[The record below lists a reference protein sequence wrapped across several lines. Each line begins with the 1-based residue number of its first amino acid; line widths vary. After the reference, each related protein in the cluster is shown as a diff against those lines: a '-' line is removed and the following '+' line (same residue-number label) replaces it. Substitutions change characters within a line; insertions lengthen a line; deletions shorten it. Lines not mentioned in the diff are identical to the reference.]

1 MSVTTVTA
9 SDLEREKRWEQQVID
24 VIFDGEPVYLQA
36 NSHRFMGIYME
47 SEDESAKSAV
57 IILHERGYHP
67 DWKDAVNP
75 LRVGLPEHGWHT
87 LSLQMP
93 VLDKQAK
100 YYDYVP
106 IFPEA
111 HPRIEA
117 GIRFLRDKGIQKIV
131 LIAHGCGAH
140 MAMSWIDTTGGKG
153 IDAYIGIGMGAT
165 DYKQP
170 MRKPFPLAKMKIP
183 VLDVYG
189 QDEYPAVINMAVG
202 RKKILKQK
210 GHILSR
216 QIVVP
221 GANHYF
227 TDMGEPLL
235 QVISGWLE
243 TVH

>member
-140 MAMSWIDTTGGKG
+140 MAMSWIDTSGGKG

-202 RKKILKQK
+202 RKKILEQK
-210 GHILSR
+210 GHTLSR
-216 QIVVP
+216 QVVVP
-221 GANHYF
+221 DANHYF

-235 QVISGWLE
+235 QVISDWLE